1 MPPSPSPR
9 CVVIGYGYAGR
20 GFHSYLVSITPGL
33 LLHGICSRNPE
44 TRAKIVRERGCR
56 AYESFE
62 AVLADPEVDLVILAT
77 PNSAHARQAI
87 AALGAG
93 KHVVT
98 DKVMAPTLAEADAMI
113 AAAGKSGRML
123 SVFQNRRW
131 DGDYLTLRKLLAD
144 GTMGEL
150 RSLEL
155 AWHGFGMWGGWRSR
169 AEDAGGKLLDVGA
182 HLVDQALQLFPQTI
196 RSVYARMH
204 HDFPQFTAE
213 SQAHVIITF
222 EGGLTAIVDTS
233 SLSAIA
239 KPRFH
244 AFGTKGT
251 YIKYGRDPQEDAMNK
266 GQIDTAVEDPN
277 TYGRFHDGQ
286 TETTITTLP
295 GRWRSY
301 YENVRDTLAGNG
313 GGAGA
318 AVKLSEV
325 RRAIA
330 VLDAAFQSARTEQA
344 IELNLPP
351 AA

>member
-1 MPPSPSPR
+1 MPASSPR

-20 GFHSYLVSITPGL
+20 AFHSYLVSITPGL
-33 LLHGICSRNPE
+33 TLRGICSRNPE
-44 TRAKIVRERGCR
+44 TRAKIVRDRGCR
-56 AYESFE
+56 AYETFE

-77 PNSAHARQAI
+77 PNGAHAAQAI
-87 AALGAG
+87 AALQAG

-113 AAAGKSGRML
+113 AAAHKSGKML

-131 DGDYLTLRKLLAD
+131 DGDYLTLRKLIAD
-144 GTMGEL
+144 GTLGEL

-182 HLVDQALQLFPQTI
+182 HLVDQALQFFPQTI
-196 RSVYARMH
+196 QSVYARMH

-222 EGGLTAIVDTS
+222 AGGLTAIVDTS
-233 SLSAIA
+233 SLSALA

-266 GQIDTAVEDPN
+266 GQIDTAVEDPQ
-277 TYGRFHDGQ
+277 TYGRFHDGK
-286 TETTITTLP
+286 TETIIPTLA

-301 YENVRDTLAGNG
+301 YENVRDTLTGKAP
-313 GGAGA
+313 
-318 AVKLSEV
+318 AVKLTEV

-330 VLDAAFQSARTEQA
+330 VLDAAFHSARTGQA